1 MNIATLETILVK
13 RDIRPT
19 VARLLVL
26 KALIGSQAVVSLS
39 DLEIELDTVDRS
51 TISRALILFQQRQLV
66 YTMDDGSGA
75 LKYAL
80 CDEGHECLPEQQ
92 YVRFYCT
99 VCEHTFCLH
108 HTPVPLISIPKNFT
122 VESVQ
127 YIMHGVCSKCA
138 KKSAQRHQ

>member
-1 MNIATLETILVK
+1 MK

-19 VARLLVL
+19 VIRLLVL
-26 KALIGSQAVVSLS
+26 KALIGSQAIVSLS

-51 TISRALILFQQRQLV
+51 TIFRTLTLFQQYHLTH
-66 YTMDDGSGA
+66 TMDDGSGA

-80 CDEGHECLPEQQ
+80 CDEERECPPEQQ

-99 VCEHTFCLH
+99 VCERTFYLR
-108 HTPVPLISIPKNFT
+108 HTPIPPISIPKNFT

-127 YIMHGVCSKCA
+127 YSMHGVCSKCA
-138 KKSAQRHQ
+138 QKNTQRHQ